1 MSESI
6 TEVGRG
12 QAGSSG
18 RYSHHGQGPDARGL
32 GPSPLTS
39 PTRMPTVA
47 ASEAE
52 AVTLA
57 EEAGTEA
64 LGETGGTGVA
74 TAETRPPG
82 AAPGNS
88 TTRI

>member
-1 MSESI
+1 MD
-6 TEVGRG
+6 RD
-12 QAGSSG
+12 QMPA
-18 RYSHHGQGPDARGL
+18 GL

-52 AVTLA
+52 AVTPA
-57 EEAGTEA
+57 KEAGTEA
-64 LGETGGTGVA
+64 LGATGGTGVV

-88 TTRI
+88 PPLDTTADKTGGGGVEEFNK

>member
-1 MSESI
+1 MD
-6 TEVGRG
+6 RDKMP
-12 QAGSSG
+12 A
-18 RYSHHGQGPDARGL
+18 GL

-52 AVTLA
+52 AVTPA

-64 LGETGGTGVA
+64 LGETRGTGVA

-82 AAPGNS
+82 AAPANS
-88 TTRI
+88 TIRIRRRTKLEKEE